1 MQVTAK
7 SVFSDATVLCETQTR
22 DIDTSHL
29 NQAQK
34 HYLKGVS
41 ENRQWEFTAG
51 RLCAVQAIR
60 GLGGS
65 ETEIPVGERGE
76 PIWPKGFVGS
86 ITHTQG
92 YAAAAVALRSEV
104 ITVGI
109 DAETNDPVSDRAL
122 RRIGTREELSW
133 VESKRG
139 LEFRNPGKLL
149 FAAKE
154 AVFKAWFPLEKK
166 WLGFLDA
173 QITFNEDDGS
183 FDVEILK
190 SKQLRRMS
198 GMFFI
203 DQDYLFTAIEILAGD
218 LPNSYA

>member
-7 SVFSDATVLCETQTR
+7 SVFSDAIVLCETQTR

-109 DAETNDPVSDRAL
+109 DAETNDPVSD
-122 RRIGTREELSW
+122 LS
-133 VESKRG
+133 
-139 LEFRNPGKLL
+139 L
-149 FAAKE
+149 
-154 AVFKAWFPLEKK
+154 
-166 WLGFLDA
+166 
-173 QITFNEDDGS
+173 IH
-183 FDVEILK
+183 I
-190 SKQLRRMS
+190 
-198 GMFFI
+198 
-203 DQDYLFTAIEILAGD
+203 
-218 LPNSYA
+218 

>member
-29 NQAQK
+29 NQVQR

-92 YAAAAVALRSEV
+92 YAAAAVAVAATTS
-104 ITVGI
+104 
-109 DAETNDPVSDRAL
+109 PVLLCFGSP
-122 RRIGTREELSW
+122 GPTGVPEL
-133 VESKRG
+133 
-139 LEFRNPGKLL
+139 
-149 FAAKE
+149 
-154 AVFKAWFPLEKK
+154 PLEAPS
-166 WLGFLDA
+166 LFRRFLLELL
-173 QITFNEDDGS
+173 I
-183 FDVEILK
+183 
-190 SKQLRRMS
+190 
-198 GMFFI
+198 
-203 DQDYLFTAIEILAGD
+203 FTK
-218 LPNSYA
+218 

>member
-29 NQAQK
+29 NQAQR

-41 ENRQWEFTAG
+41 ENRRGIYRG

-122 RRIGTREELSW
+122 RRIGTREEISCGI
-133 VESKRG
+133 KRG
-139 LEFRNPGKLL
+139 LEFCNP
-149 FAAKE
+149 
-154 AVFKAWFPLEKK
+154 
-166 WLGFLDA
+166 
-173 QITFNEDDGS
+173 
-183 FDVEILK
+183 
-190 SKQLRRMS
+190 
-198 GMFFI
+198 
-203 DQDYLFTAIEILAGD
+203 
-218 LPNSYA
+218 